1 MTPNVAAALI
11 VVCFVGVII
20 RFMMFIHKNLR
31 P

>member
-1 MTPNVAAALI
+1 MIHEVAAALI
-11 VVCFVGVII
+11 VVCFAGVII